1 MDWFWIYLLM
11 ILPEVFGGRAWA
23 FLAFV
28 TILGSVCVH
37 VATMMSKM
45 DKDIKPTQVEV
56 VDRINR
62 EAKFAFGVSMG
73 YLVIATLVPERDVMM
88 MIAGG
93 AYVSQLEGV
102 GELAPNAV
110 KLLNSLMDSGQAM
123 MDAGGDVPE

>member
-1 MDWFWIYLLM
+1 MDWFWIYLLL
-11 ILPEVFGGRAWA
+11 ILPEVFGGHAWS

-37 VATMMSKM
+37 VAAMMSKM